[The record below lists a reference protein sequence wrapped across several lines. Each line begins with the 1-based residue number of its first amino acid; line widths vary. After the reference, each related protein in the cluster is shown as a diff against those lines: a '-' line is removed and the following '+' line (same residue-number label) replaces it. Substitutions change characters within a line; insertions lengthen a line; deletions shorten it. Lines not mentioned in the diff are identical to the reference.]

1 MATQTP
7 TRARGEP
14 REVPRATKAE
24 FEDAVKAGGPFVL
37 IDARSG
43 PAYQSSHLDLK
54 HAIRIQPGTTTA
66 HLAEIPGGCPIFTVC
81 T

>member
-1 MATQTP
+1 MATRTP
-7 TRARGEP
+7 TRVRGEP
-14 REVPRATKAE
+14 HEVPRATKVE
-24 FEDAVKAGGPFVL
+24 FEEAVKAGGPFVL

-54 HAIRIQPGTTTA
+54 QAIRIQPGTTAA
-66 HLAEIPGGCPIFTVC
+66 HLAEVPRGLPIFTAC

>member
-7 TRARGEP
+7 TRARGQP
-14 REVPRATKAE
+14 GEVPRATKAE
-24 FEDAVKAGGPFVL
+24 FEQAVKAGGPFIL

-54 HAIRIQPGTTTA
+54 QAMRIQPGTTTA
-66 HLAEIPGGCPIFTVC
+66 HLAEVPRGYPIFTVC

>member
-1 MATQTP
+1 MATRTP
-7 TRARGEP
+7 TQARGQP
-14 REVPRATKAE
+14 GEVPRATKQE
-24 FEDAVKAGGPFVL
+24 FEGAVQAGSRFVL

-54 HAIRIQPGTTTA
+54 HALRIQPGTTAA
-66 HLAEIPGGCPIFTVC
+66 HLGEIPRGLPIFTVC